1 MAGHYRE
8 AEMDVDNL
16 FPSLDVTTTRKHEI
30 IMATTKAQAKEPK
43 RKTAGTVM
51 AEKLRAE
58 ANGISDSE
66 RDELLKEGLA
76 MVYGGC
82 INAKA
87 HVNRR

>member
-1 MAGHYRE
+1 M
-8 AEMDVDNL
+8 
-16 FPSLDVTTTRKHEI
+16 FPSLDVTVTRKYEM
-30 IMATTKAQAKEPK
+30 IMATAKAKAKEPK
-43 RKTAGTVM
+43 RKTVGTLM

-76 MVYGGC
+76 MIYGGC

-87 HVNRR
+87 YVNSR

>member
-1 MAGHYRE
+1 MI
-8 AEMDVDNL
+8 M
-16 FPSLDVTTTRKHEI
+16 TT
-30 IMATTKAQAKEPK
+30 AKAQAKEPK
-43 RKTAGTVM
+43 RKTVGTVM